1 MNTENLISASGLAA
15 GNFGSPLQLIILLA
29 IILLLFGGNRLR
41 SLGGDIGSAIKGFK
55 NAMTPEGDKDK
66 DKIKDE
72 DLKIIDGKIDSE
84 KIVNPKVDVDKDQ
97 HKS

>member
-1 MNTENLISASGLAA
+1 MNTEHIISASGLAA

-55 NAMTPEGDKDK
+55 KAMNPEDEKNNEKNKD
-66 DKIKDE
+66 DA
-72 DLKIIDGKIDSE
+72 LKIIDGKIDSE
-84 KIVNPKVDVDKDQ
+84 KVVNPKVDVDKDQ